1 MNTAEWL
8 ETWFDLYVVPSKL
21 APSTVAM
28 YRRSINAVPLWL
40 GNTPLEQ
47 LSPVEVQRWLV
58 TVARSTPRA
67 AQLDR
72 ITITRAIKVAR
83 KSGLCSCLLDEDT
96 LPHVQ
101 HNARKA
107 EVLTREEAHAYL
119 IAAQEV
125 KCYPLLMLLLVC
137 GLRRSEALGLK
148 WSDLSE
154 DGVLTIQRQRMRVN
168 HRYTA
173 APLKTAQSNRQLL
186 LPPEMVAILQAQP
199 RSLTRWILDVT
210 PEKLRADH
218 QHTLAKAGIT
228 KAITLHGLRHTMAML
243 ATAGGEPLKLLQSAM
258 GHSTYKLTADLYTNH
273 SFPPISTP
281 TLVWQGIA

>member
-1 MNTAEWL
+1 M
-8 ETWFDLYVVPSKL
+8 
-21 APSTVAM
+21 
-28 YRRSINAVPLWL
+28 
-40 GNTPLEQ
+40 
-47 LSPVEVQRWLV
+47 EVQRWLV

-119 IAAQEV
+119 IAAQGV

-154 DGVLTIQRQRMRVN
+154 DGVLTILRQRMRVN

-186 LPPEMVAILQAQP
+186 LPPKWSLSCK
-199 RSLTRWILDVT
+199 RSLEASLAGSSMS
-210 PEKLRADH
+210 LRRSCV
-218 QHTLAKAGIT
+218 QI
-228 KAITLHGLRHTMAML
+228 
-243 ATAGGEPLKLLQSAM
+243 
-258 GHSTYKLTADLYTNH
+258 
-273 SFPPISTP
+273 ISTP
-281 TLVWQGIA
+281 SQKPVSQKP